1 MTTFIN
7 GSVLLIRLD
16 GRVDSGNA
24 AETEKAIFNAVEQYA
39 PLYAVIDAE
48 KLEYISSV
56 GLRVL
61 LKLKKKIANTQLINV
76 SAEVYE
82 VLNMTGFTDI
92 MDIKKALRQ
101 VSVDGCRV
109 IGRGAFGT
117 TYKLDNDTIVKVFT
131 EGVAYEDIIREKESA
146 KAAFICGVPTAI
158 PFDTVKVGNRYGNVY
173 ELINAHAFS
182 EDICGNPSKIDDY
195 ARQATKLLKLLASTR
210 DSKGAFRSFKQTSLE
225 KIDHLNRYVKGWEVF
240 TPEEMELLFK
250 LFYAVPERDTLIHG
264 DFHTHNIFEQD
275 GELLL
280 IDMAD
285 TGTGHPI
292 FELGNM
298 YLPFVIMAEYEDDR
312 TNQLIGMDNKTA
324 VLFFNKVFDMYF
336 SGFTPEDTEAV
347 RELVKIFAQIRMMII
362 AAGAALNT
370 VSDELKREYLLG
382 IKAVLTSK
390 YFKKPQEVLDEIE
403 RLTALF

>member
-39 PLYAVIDAE
+39 PLYAVIDGE

-131 EGVAYEDIIREKESA
+131 EGVAYEDIIHEK
-146 KAAFICGVPTAI
+146 
-158 PFDTVKVGNRYGNVY
+158 
-173 ELINAHAFS
+173 
-182 EDICGNPSKIDDY
+182 
-195 ARQATKLLKLLASTR
+195 
-210 DSKGAFRSFKQTSLE
+210 
-225 KIDHLNRYVKGWEVF
+225 
-240 TPEEMELLFK
+240 
-250 LFYAVPERDTLIHG
+250 
-264 DFHTHNIFEQD
+264 
-275 GELLL
+275 
-280 IDMAD
+280 
-285 TGTGHPI
+285 
-292 FELGNM
+292 
-298 YLPFVIMAEYEDDR
+298 
-312 TNQLIGMDNKTA
+312 
-324 VLFFNKVFDMYF
+324 
-336 SGFTPEDTEAV
+336 
-347 RELVKIFAQIRMMII
+347 
-362 AAGAALNT
+362 
-370 VSDELKREYLLG
+370 
-382 IKAVLTSK
+382 
-390 YFKKPQEVLDEIE
+390 
-403 RLTALF
+403 

>member
-1 MTTFIN
+1 MTTFFN
-7 GSVLLIRLD
+7 GSVLLVRLD

-24 AETEKAIFNAVEQYA
+24 AETEKTIFDAVEQYA

-82 VLNMTGFTDI
+82 VLDMTGFTDI

-173 ELINAHAFS
+173 ELINARAFS
-182 EDICGNPSKIDDY
+182 EDICGNLSKIDDY
-195 ARQATKLLKLLASTR
+195 ARQATELLKLLASTR

-225 KIDHLNRYVKGWEVF
+225 KIDHLNRSVKGWEVF

-324 VLFFNKVFDMYF
+324 VLF
-336 SGFTPEDTEAV
+336 
-347 RELVKIFAQIRMMII
+347 
-362 AAGAALNT
+362 
-370 VSDELKREYLLG
+370 
-382 IKAVLTSK
+382 
-390 YFKKPQEVLDEIE
+390 
-403 RLTALF
+403 